1 MAGRKGRSG
10 PPGNTNAMKEEN
22 SYKLLLRG
30 EEHLLPQDAWVKK
43 PIKDRTRAFF
53 ADLPDTTAR
62 EREVIHTIG
71 VALGIELLITK
82 ALQKCGLVS
91 VRDGQVQVA
100 KASEDLARF
109 MKIKLDALRLLP
121 ATRRAKVVASLS
133 EYLKST
139 NGALEAKRQKDHDTQ
154 PSQPQEG

>member
-10 PPGNTNAMKEEN
+10 PPNNTNALKSEN

-30 EEHLLPQDAWVKK
+30 EEHLPPQHAWVKK
-43 PIKDRTRAFF
+43 PIKDSMRGFF

-62 EREVIHTIG
+62 EKEIILTIG
-71 VALGIELLITK
+71 TALGCELLITK

-91 VRDGQVQVA
+91 VHDGHVQVA

-121 ATRRAKVVASLS
+121 ATRRAKILPVLAD
-133 EYLKST
+133 YLET
-139 NGALEAKRQKDHDTQ
+139 KRQNEEPQ
-154 PSQPQEG
+154 P